1 MLVTNPRKK
10 LSFIPGAKQNVG
22 DIRQVPTCTELD
34 MTPAE
39 LHELSRKR
47 SSQNK
52 YDSKGFD
59 SFGFD
64 KEGYDKDGI
73 NFDGFNR
80 KGEKVRDSP
89 FEALEKIFA
98 KD

>member
-1 MLVTNPRKK
+1 MLVINPHNK
-10 LSFIPGAKQNVG
+10 LSFIPGAKQDVG
-22 DIRQVPTCTELD
+22 DIRQIPTCTESD

-39 LHELSRKR
+39 FHELMCKR
-47 SSQNK
+47 SSRNK

-59 SFGFD
+59 SLGFD

-73 NFDGFNR
+73 NFEGFNR

-98 KD
+98 ND